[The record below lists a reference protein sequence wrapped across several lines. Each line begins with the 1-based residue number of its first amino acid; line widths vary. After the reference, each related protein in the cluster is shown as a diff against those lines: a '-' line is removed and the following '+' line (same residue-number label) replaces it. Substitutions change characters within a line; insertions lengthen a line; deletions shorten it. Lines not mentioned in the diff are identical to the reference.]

1 VARSNSSNALAG
13 LWKTE
18 EADHNALDNLGV
30 SRAPLTGPP
39 GDGEIRLSRDHIFRS
54 QIEYLRV
61 YGNTVVAAG
70 NETVVWGGKMPNK
83 GKTEHL
89 RFTGIWMK
97 QSGSWQEIARDANVV
112 LQQ

>member
-1 VARSNSSNALAG
+1 VARSNSSNARAG

-30 SRAPLTGPP
+30 SRAPLTGP
-39 GDGEIRLSRDHIFRS
+39 
-54 QIEYLRV
+54 
-61 YGNTVVAAG
+61 

-97 QSGSWQEIARDANVV
+97 QSGSWQEIARHANVV